1 MDNISELLI
10 KTALKSNMHHKHG
23 SIIIYRNKIL
33 STGYNYYNLLNGKIY
48 NNNNN
53 NNYELNKYSIHA
65 EKDAIS
71 KIKNKNIL
79 KYCKIYVI
87 RIKNINELEHGYP
100 CNMCIDLL
108 KKYGLTLKYIKIN

>member
-48 NNNNN
+48 NNNNY
-53 NNYELNKYSIHA
+53 YELNKYLNLT
-65 EKDAIS
+65 AI
-71 KIKNKNIL
+71 
-79 KYCKIYVI
+79 
-87 RIKNINELEHGYP
+87 R
-100 CNMCIDLL
+100 
-108 KKYGLTLKYIKIN
+108 